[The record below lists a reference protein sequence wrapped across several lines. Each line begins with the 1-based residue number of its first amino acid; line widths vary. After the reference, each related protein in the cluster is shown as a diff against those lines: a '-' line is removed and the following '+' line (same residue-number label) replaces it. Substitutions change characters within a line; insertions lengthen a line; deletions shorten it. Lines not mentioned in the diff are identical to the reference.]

1 MTGSHFRKSGSTVK
15 IDTARGVRSGRPLG
29 SPARSRPSDAVVN
42 AAVST
47 EVRKTLQIV
56 NKLGLHARAA
66 AKLVD
71 LASGFES
78 SIRIRRDGREAD
90 AKSIMKVMMLA
101 ASKGTRIEVLARGD
115 DAAEAAE
122 AIARLVAGRFD
133 EPE

>member
-1 MTGSHFRKSGSTVK
+1 M
-15 IDTARGVRSGRPLG
+15 
-29 SPARSRPSDAVVN
+29 VN

-47 EVRKTLQIV
+47 EVRKTLVIV

-78 SIRIRRDGREAD
+78 RIRICRDGRDGREAD

-101 ASKGTRIEVLARGD
+101 ASKGTRVEVLAQGN
-115 DAAEAAE
+115 DAAEAAQ
-122 AIARLVAGRFD
+122 AIERLVAGRFD